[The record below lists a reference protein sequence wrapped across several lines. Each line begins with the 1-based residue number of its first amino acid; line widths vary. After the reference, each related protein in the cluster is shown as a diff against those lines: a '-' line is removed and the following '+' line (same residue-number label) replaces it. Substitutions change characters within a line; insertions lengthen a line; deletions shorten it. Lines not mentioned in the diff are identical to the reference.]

1 MRDDVFKPL
10 KTELAPLPSGKRKYS
25 HPSAVWVPR
34 GQMFL
39 KGPIP
44 LFWLNQAC
52 ALGYA
57 ALAVGLECWL
67 LAGLN
72 RSPSFRLNL
81 SRLKAAPEMARS
93 SARRGLRQLEDAGL
107 VTTARP
113 AGQRVLVAIKVGEAP
128 DPEASRP
135 QATRTSTDPSLA
147 SRDGLLLKRGPRG
160 EVPGD

>member
-1 MRDDVFKPL
+1 MEDDVFKPL
-10 KTELAPLPSGKRKYS
+10 DPELALPPRRPESSRR
-25 HPSAVWVPR
+25 SAVWVPK

-44 LFWLNQAC
+44 LRWLNRAC

-72 RSPSFRLNL
+72 RSRSFRLNL
-81 SRLKAAPEMARS
+81 SRLKLAPEMARS
-93 SARRGLRQLEDAGL
+93 SARHGLKKLEDVGL

-113 AGQRVLVAIKVGEAP
+113 AGQRVIVAIRIVGEETGTALVDEEP
-128 DPEASRP
+128 
-135 QATRTSTDPSLA
+135 TD
-147 SRDGLLLKRGPRG
+147 D
-160 EVPGD
+160 V